1 MVSNRKIRN
10 LVLLILVVKEGME
23 IGIKVLVLEKGL
35 RVPKENIKLM
45 MMSQTLVMTSMR
57 MMRAVVTVTC
67 EEGPL
72 MINN

>member
-1 MVSNRKIRN
+1 VSNRKIRN